1 MQSVKLVAVG
11 NRFVRIGCLQM
22 KTGLSGVRCQSQSML
37 TVGLSAYYS
46 KAVDHKDYFVTLLG
60 AAHVLL
66 DGADTAKYTHDWT
79 SNYVSGNQT
88 IVCLPS
94 TTAEVSQLLSYCN
107 QHKIGVVPQSGNTG
121 LVGGSVGTGNNELIL
136 SLSRMNR
143 IIDLDTQSGVL
154 TCEAGCILEAV
165 THEVEKQGF
174 LFPLDLG
181 AKGSC
186 MIGGNLS
193 TNAGG
198 LRVVKYGNLHGSV
211 VGLEVVRA
219 DGTILD
225 MTSTLRK
232 DNCGYQLMHLFLG
245 SEGTL
250 GVITKANVLLAHKPS
265 SSQVLLAKLSS
276 FKGVSKLL
284 LKARSQLG
292 DNLTA
297 FEFMDANSISTVRRE
312 TSALLH
318 NLHPTVLPSV
328 ISQQVD
334 DDDKDAGGIGG
345 EVSVLIESTGTAEDL
360 DRQRVDRFVELILE
374 EGLVVDA
381 VLSQSTAQEREL
393 WAVRE
398 HIPIALAKLAKMVH
412 ATTDGRGASRL
423 RVGKLFKFDLSV
435 NLKDT
440 DTFIER
446 VRDGLVAQGFRL
458 KDDPSSAVTSKGGDE
473 RSSLL
478 RVCELELCTFGHIA
492 DQNIHLNILAAVH
505 VVERSRDGVDAFDGR
520 HNDTRCFIMNTLSGD
535 PIDADFAIRYNGSD
549 CSIVVESL
557 SDGIVRSYWMALQAI
572 IDETVFALTN
582 EFRGSISAEHG
593 VGQQKKSALLVSKPP
608 GVIRL
613 MRDMKRLMDPNCI
626 LNPGK
631 VIDL

>member
-1 MQSVKLVAVG
+1 
-11 NRFVRIGCLQM
+11 
-22 KTGLSGVRCQSQSML
+22 
-37 TVGLSAYYS
+37 
-46 KAVDHKDYFVTLLG
+46 
-60 AAHVLL
+60 
-66 DGADTAKYTHDWT
+66 
-79 SNYVSGNQT
+79 
-88 IVCLPS
+88 
-94 TTAEVSQLLSYCN
+94 
-107 QHKIGVVPQSGNTG
+107 
-121 LVGGSVGTGNNELIL
+121 
-136 SLSRMNR
+136 MNR

-219 DGTILD
+219 DGTIVD

-232 DNCGYQLMHLFLG
+232 DNCGYQLMHLFVG

-250 GVITKANVLLAHKPS
+250 GVITKANILLAHKPL

-276 FKGVSKLL
+276 FKSVSKLL
-284 LKARSQLG
+284 SKARSQLG

-312 TSALLH
+312 TPALLH
-318 NLHPTVLPSV
+318 NLFPTVLPSA
-328 ISQQVD
+328 ISEQVD
-334 DDDKDAGGIGG
+334 DDAALVYSEDGGGICG

-398 HIPIALAKLAKMVH
+398 HIPVALAKLAKMVH
-412 ATTDGRGASRL
+412 ATTIDGREVSRF

-440 DTFIER
+440 DAFIKR

-458 KDDPSSAVTSKGGDE
+458 KDDRDPPSTGVTSRGGDE

-478 RVCELELCTFGHIA
+478 RVCELEVCTFGHIA
-492 DQNIHLNILAAVH
+492 DQNIHLNILATVD
-505 VVERSRDGVDAFDGR
+505 VVERSGDGADALDGR
-520 HNDTRCFIMNTLSGD
+520 CNDTRCFIMSTLNGD
-535 PIDADFAIRYNGSD
+535 PIDADFSIRYNGSD
-549 CSIVVESL
+549 CSIVVDSL
-557 SDGIVRSYWMALQAI
+557 SDDIVRSYWMALQAI
-572 IDETVFALTN
+572 IDETVFSLTN
-582 EFRGSISAEHG
+582 IFRGSISAEHG
-593 VGQQKKSALLVSKPP
+593 VGQQKKSALLASKPP
-608 GVIRL
+608 EVIRL

>member
-1 MQSVKLVAVG
+1 MQSVNFVAVG
-11 NRFVRIGCLQM
+11 NRFVRLGCWQSR
-22 KTGLSGVRCQSQSML
+22 TGLSGIRCQSM
-37 TVGLSAYYS
+37 YS

-66 DGADTAKYTHDWT
+66 DSADIAKYTHDWT
-79 SNYVSGNQT
+79 SNYVSGNKT

-94 TTAEVSQLLSYCN
+94 TAAEVSQLLSYCN

-121 LVGGSVGTGNNELIL
+121 LVGGSVGTDNNNELIL

-232 DNCGYQLMHLFLG
+232 DNCGYQLMHLFVG

-250 GVITKANVLLAHKPS
+250 GVITKANILLAHKPS

-284 LKARSQLG
+284 SKARSQLG

-297 FEFMDANSISTVRRE
+297 FEFMDANSLSAVRRE
-312 TSALLH
+312 TPALLH
-318 NLHPTVLPSV
+318 NLHPSVLPSV
-328 ISQQVD
+328 ISEQVD
-334 DDDKDAGGIGG
+334 NAAAVHSEDVGGIGG

-360 DRQRVDRFVELILE
+360 DRQRMDRFVEVVLQ

-381 VLSQSTAQEREL
+381 VLSQSTSQEREL

-412 ATTDGRGASRL
+412 ATDGRGASQF

-440 DTFIER
+440 DAFIER
-446 VRDGLVAQGFRL
+446 IRDGLSAQGFRL
-458 KDDPSSAVTSKGGDE
+458 GEDGRGLSFSSAASVGGDE

-478 RVCELELCTFGHIA
+478 RLCELEVCTFGHIA

-505 VVERSRDGVDAFDGR
+505 VVERSRDGADVLEGR
-520 HNDTRCFIMNTLSGD
+520 HDDTRCRIMRSTLNGD
-535 PIDADFAIRYNGSD
+535 PIDADFSIRCNGSD

-557 SDGIVRSYWMALQAI
+557 SDGTVRSYWMALQAI
-572 IDETVFALTN
+572 IDDTVFALTN

-593 VGQQKKSALLVSKPP
+593 IGQQKKSALLTSKPP